1 MLTTEILAADKAL
14 SGFVKIWKTDPST
27 GESFLVVDKPNLIL
41 RGGTKIIA
49 QALGGTAGYNIW
61 GMYIGYNNQNTFTAP
76 NIDVNYTNTF
86 SGAGSTGN
94 FGYLREPLTF
104 TPNYLS
110 TAGGYD
116 SNTVLFSTM
125 VTSATKAGGVNFDTT
140 CSIYEVALIA
150 APTGAVAGDVVFS
163 RTNFN
168 PIKYDSTYN
177 FTITWGVR
185 ILLP

>member
-1 MLTTEILAADKAL
+1 MTNTEILTTDKAL
-14 SGFVKIWKTDPST
+14 TGFVKIWKVDPAT
-27 GESFLVVDKPNLIL
+27 GESSLVVDKPNMIL
-41 RGGTKIIA
+41 RAGTSVIA
-49 QALGGTAGYNIW
+49 KTLGGDPNYKIW
-61 GMYIGYNNQNTFTAP
+61 GMYIGYNNALTFTP
-76 NIDVNYTNTF
+76 PSIDVNYSNTF
-86 SGAGSTGN
+86 SGAGSIGT
-94 FGYLREPLTF
+94 FGYLREKLTF
-104 TPNYLS
+104 DPNY
-110 TAGGYD
+110 TASSGYTD
-116 SNTVLFSTM
+116 PNTVLFSTM

-150 APTGAVAGDVVFS
+150 APTGAVAGDLVFS